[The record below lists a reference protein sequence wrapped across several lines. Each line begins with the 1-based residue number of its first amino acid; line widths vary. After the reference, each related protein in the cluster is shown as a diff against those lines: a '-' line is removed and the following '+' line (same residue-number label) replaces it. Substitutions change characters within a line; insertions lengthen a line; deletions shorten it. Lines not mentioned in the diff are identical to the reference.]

1 MVDVSRIRIEVVQA
15 WPRRHCAMALDLPHG
30 TTVAE
35 AVAASGLETAG
46 ISGYAVH
53 GRRVEPGASLRDG
66 DRLELLRPLLL
77 DPKDARRRRA
87 SAGS

>member
-1 MVDVSRIRIEVVQA
+1 MPDVSRIRIEVVQA
-15 WPRRHCAMALDLPHG
+15 WPRRHLAMALDLAPG
-30 TTVAE
+30 TTVAD

-46 ISGYAVH
+46 ISGYAVY
-53 GRRVEPGASLRDG
+53 GRRVEPGTSLRDG

-87 SAGS
+87 AAGS